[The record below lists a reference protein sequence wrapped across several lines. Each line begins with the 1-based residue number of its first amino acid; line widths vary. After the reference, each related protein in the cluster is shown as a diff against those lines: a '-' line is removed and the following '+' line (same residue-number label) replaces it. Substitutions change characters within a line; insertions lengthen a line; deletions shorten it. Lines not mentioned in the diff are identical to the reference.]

1 MSKKELP
8 QSHIWAPIECLTYAL
23 DKWIFVFRIRQ
34 CRYRYGGSDPS
45 ETKHNVS
52 DESGVFTRSLS
63 LTDLVKS

>member
-8 QSHIWAPIECLTYAL
+8 QSHIWAPIECQTYDS

-34 CRYRYGGSDPS
+34 CRYRYGGSDSS
-45 ETKHNVS
+45 ETEDNVS
-52 DESGVFTRSLS
+52 DESGVFARSLS